1 MKPCSFNHSVENVL
15 DKESCG
21 IGDEDLFS
29 ASSFFLASH
38 SCEGLDLCSC
48 DVIIRFL
55 EKLFSSSTEI
65 ITINHSFL
73 IFTSSSNLAPP
84 TR

>member
-1 MKPCSFNHSVENVL
+1 MKPCFFNPSVENVL

-48 DVIIRFL
+48 DVIIRVL
-55 EKLFSSSTEI
+55 EKLFAYKIEFK
-65 ITINHSFL
+65 NFV
-73 IFTSSSNLAPP
+73 F
-84 TR
+84 